1 LGKSIQIYHS
11 VSHSKPSGYTL
22 SLHAQCENARLLA
35 ELAAAR
41 AARRAESASATATKK
56 MHPEGGLT
64 DKRKKLS
71 KLPAKKVG
79 IHGSKRRNSGAV

>member
-1 LGKSIQIYHS
+1 MSNLPQCFAFKT
-11 VSHSKPSGYTL
+11 VRNTL

>member
-1 LGKSIQIYHS
+1 MFRIQNR
-11 VSHSKPSGYTL
+11 PGYT
-22 SLHAQCENARLLA
+22 LHAQCENARLLA

-56 MHPEGGLT
+56 THPEGGLT

-79 IHGSKRRNSGAV
+79 IHGSFDSGVMFGVEESLS